1 MNEIEWPVIKKDI
14 KVKIMNRESK
24 INPSEI
30 FKRYHFSGN
39 PSNKDDVYAF
49 LQVETSNG
57 ALKKAFIF
65 AECFPEIYADI
76 ISKEWSSDMPFSQ
89 ILYLYFNP
97 SASTTCKICGAPVK
111 FRTFKNGYP
120 LYCSTQCANSD
131 PEKKALTEQTVQQRY
146 GVNNVFQ
153 DSSVK
158 ETIKHTVKERYGV
171 DYIAQSKE
179 IREKQ
184 KATCIE
190 KYGVPTPFQMDDFQ
204 EKSIQTCRK
213 KYGTDYATQ
222 SQEVKSKITA
232 SYIDKEGF
240 TNPSYD
246 PDVIDKRRETNFKN
260 FDGKW
265 FTQTDEM
272 VQSNHELFL
281 NRHKNIIGETDSTYI
296 VSCED
301 NKCTLCESKTFEI
314 DKNVFVQRSSQSAV
328 ICPIKLPLMGNAS
341 LAETELLDYIKSI
354 YDGEIETG
362 DRSII
367 PPLEL
372 DIVIPDK
379 HIAIEFNGVFWHSD
393 FNPRMRK
400 TYHRDKSLKC
410 RDKGYQLLHIWEDD
424 WYNRKD
430 IIKDYI
436 KSKLGL
442 CSKRIYARKCHVREI
457 DAHTARLFVDSNH
470 IQGYSNATYKIGLF
484 YGDVLVSVMLVGKL
498 RDMMGSKPK
507 EGHYEIY
514 RVVSREDTEVVGG
527 FSKMLK
533 YFERT
538 YNPECI
544 ITYGDL
550 CYTLGNVY
558 LKCGFTDEGLSSP
571 CYSWQINGVRYHRS
585 NFMKCKLEECKKDPS
600 LTEDQAMRSRHAY
613 KVWDAGK
620 IKFVKHYD
628 S

>member
-1 MNEIEWPVIKKDI
+1 MTKRPIDI
-14 KVKIMNRESK
+14 KDLFDRYQ
-24 INPSEI
+24 
-30 FKRYHFSGN
+30 FKGD
-39 PSNKDDVYAF
+39 PVDKDDVRAF
-49 LQVETSNG
+49 LMTETSNG
-57 ALKKAFIF
+57 LFKKEPVFSK
-65 AECFPEIYADI
+65 CFPELYKDI
-76 ISKEWSSDMPFSQ
+76 MSAEICANKSFSERLF
-89 ILYLYFNP
+89 IYFNP
-97 SASTTCKICGAPVK
+97 HATGLCKVCGRPTK
-111 FRTFKNGYP
+111 FRNFKSGYP
-120 LYCSTQCANSD
+120 IYCSSKCSNSD
-131 PEKKALTEQTVQQRY
+131 PDKKETCRQTVINRY
-146 GVNNVFQ
+146 GVENVSK
-153 DSSVK
+153 SSVVKDRICNTFK
-158 ETIKHTVKERYGV
+158 EKYGV
-171 DYIAQSKE
+171 EWVGQSKE
-179 IREKQ
+179 VQAKQ

-232 SYIDKEGF
+232 SYIDKTGF
-240 TNPSYD
+240 TNPSYN

-272 VQSNHELFL
+272 TQSNHGLFL

-314 DKNVFVQRSSQSAV
+314 DKNVFVQRSSQSTV
-328 ICPIKLPLMGNAS
+328 ICPIKLPLMDNAS

-367 PPLEL
+367 SPLEL

-393 FNPRMRK
+393 FNPRMCK

-484 YGDVLVSVMLVGKL
+484 YDDVLVSVMLVGKL

-507 EGHYEIY
+507 DGHYEIY

-585 NFMKCKLEECKKDPS
+585 NFMKCKLEECRKDPS

>member
-1 MNEIEWPVIKKDI
+1 MTKRPIDI
-14 KVKIMNRESK
+14 KDLFDRYQ
-24 INPSEI
+24 
-30 FKRYHFSGN
+30 FKGD
-39 PSNKDDVYAF
+39 PVDKDDVHAF
-49 LQVETSNG
+49 LMTETSNG
-57 ALKKAFIF
+57 LFKKEPVFSK
-65 AECFPEIYADI
+65 CFPELYKDI
-76 ISKEWSSDMPFSQ
+76 MSAEICANKSFSERLF
-89 ILYLYFNP
+89 IYFNP
-97 SASTTCKICGAPVK
+97 HATGLCKVCGRPTK
-111 FRTFKNGYP
+111 FRNFKSGYP
-120 LYCSTQCANSD
+120 IYCSSKCSNSD
-131 PEKKALTEQTVQQRY
+131 PDKKETCRQTVINRY
-146 GVNNVFQ
+146 GVENVSK
-153 DSSVK
+153 SSVVKDRICNTFK
-158 ETIKHTVKERYGV
+158 EKYGV
-171 DYIAQSKE
+171 EWVGQSKE
-179 IREKQ
+179 VQAKQ

-232 SYIDKEGF
+232 SYIDKTGF
-240 TNPSYD
+240 TNPLYN

-272 VQSNHELFL
+272 IQSNHELFL

-301 NKCTLCESKTFEI
+301 NKCTLCESKAFEI
-314 DKNVFVQRSSQSAV
+314 DKNVFVQRSSQSTV

-367 PPLEL
+367 SPLEL

-393 FNPRMRK
+393 FNPRMCK

-484 YGDVLVSVMLVGKL
+484 YDDVLVSVMLVGKL

-507 EGHYEIY
+507 ERHYEIY

-600 LTEDQAMRSRHAY
+600 LTEDQVMRSRHAY

>member
-1 MNEIEWPVIKKDI
+1 MTKRPIDI
-14 KVKIMNRESK
+14 KDLFDRYQ
-24 INPSEI
+24 
-30 FKRYHFSGN
+30 FKGD
-39 PSNKDDVYAF
+39 PVDKDDVHAF
-49 LQVETSNG
+49 LMTETSNG
-57 ALKKAFIF
+57 LFKKEPVFSK
-65 AECFPEIYADI
+65 CFPELYKDI
-76 ISKEWSSDMPFSQ
+76 MSAEICANKSFSERLF
-89 ILYLYFNP
+89 IYFNP
-97 SASTTCKICGAPVK
+97 HATGLCKVCGRPTK
-111 FRTFKNGYP
+111 FRNFKSGYP
-120 LYCSTQCANSD
+120 IYCSSKCSNSD
-131 PEKKALTEQTVQQRY
+131 PDKKETCRQTVINRY
-146 GVNNVFQ
+146 GVENVSK
-153 DSSVK
+153 SSVVKDRICNTFK
-158 ETIKHTVKERYGV
+158 EKYGV
-171 DYIAQSKE
+171 EWVGQSKE
-179 IREKQ
+179 VQAKQ

-213 KYGTDYATQ
+213 KYGTDYAVQ

-232 SYIDKEGF
+232 SYIDKTGF
-240 TNPSYD
+240 TNPSYN

-272 VQSNHELFL
+272 TQSNHGLFL

-314 DKNVFVQRSSQSAV
+314 DKNVFVQRSSQSTV

-367 PPLEL
+367 SPLEL

-393 FNPRMRK
+393 FNPRMCK

-442 CSKRIYARKCHVREI
+442 CSRRIYARKCHVREI

-484 YGDVLVSVMLVGKL
+484 YDDALVSVMLVGKL

-558 LKCGFTDEGLSSP
+558 LKCGFTDDGLSSP

-600 LTEDQAMRSRHAY
+600 LTEDQVMRSRHAY

>member
-1 MNEIEWPVIKKDI
+1 M
-14 KVKIMNRESK
+14 
-24 INPSEI
+24 
-30 FKRYHFSGN
+30 
-39 PSNKDDVYAF
+39 
-49 LQVETSNG
+49 
-57 ALKKAFIF
+57 
-65 AECFPEIYADI
+65 
-76 ISKEWSSDMPFSQ
+76 
-89 ILYLYFNP
+89 
-97 SASTTCKICGAPVK
+97 
-111 FRTFKNGYP
+111 
-120 LYCSTQCANSD
+120 
-131 PEKKALTEQTVQQRY
+131 
-146 GVNNVFQ
+146 
-153 DSSVK
+153 
-158 ETIKHTVKERYGV
+158 
-171 DYIAQSKE
+171 
-179 IREKQ
+179 
-184 KATCIE
+184 
-190 KYGVPTPFQMDDFQ
+190 
-204 EKSIQTCRK
+204 
-213 KYGTDYATQ
+213 
-222 SQEVKSKITA
+222 
-232 SYIDKEGF
+232 
-240 TNPSYD
+240 
-246 PDVIDKRRETNFKN
+246 
-260 FDGKW
+260 
-265 FTQTDEM
+265 
-272 VQSNHELFL
+272 

-301 NKCTLCESKTFEI
+301 NKCTLCEGKAFEI

-367 PPLEL
+367 SPLEL

-484 YGDVLVSVMLVGKL
+484 YDDALVSVMLVGKL

-507 EGHYEIY
+507 DGHYEIY
-514 RVVSREDTEVVGG
+514 RVVSCEDTEVVGG

-558 LKCGFTDEGLSSP
+558 LKCGFTNEGLSSP

>member
-1 MNEIEWPVIKKDI
+1 MTKRPVDI
-14 KVKIMNRESK
+14 KDLFDRYQ
-24 INPSEI
+24 
-30 FKRYHFSGN
+30 FKGD
-39 PSNKDDVYAF
+39 PVDKDDVHAF
-49 LQVETSNG
+49 LMTETSNG
-57 ALKKAFIF
+57 LFKKEPVFSK
-65 AECFPEIYADI
+65 CFPELYKDI
-76 ISKEWSSDMPFSQ
+76 MSAEICANKSFSERLF
-89 ILYLYFNP
+89 IYFNP
-97 SASTTCKICGAPVK
+97 HATGLCKVCGRPTK
-111 FRTFKNGYP
+111 FRNFKSGYP
-120 LYCSTQCANSD
+120 IYCSSKCSNSD
-131 PEKKALTEQTVQQRY
+131 PDKKETCRQTVINRY
-146 GVNNVFQ
+146 GVENVSK
-153 DSSVK
+153 SSVVKDRICNTFK
-158 ETIKHTVKERYGV
+158 EKYGV
-171 DYIAQSKE
+171 EWVGQSKE
-179 IREKQ
+179 VQAKQ

-213 KYGTDYATQ
+213 KYGTDYAVQ

-232 SYIDKEGF
+232 SYIDKMGL
-240 TNPSYD
+240 TNPSYN

-272 VQSNHELFL
+272 IQSNHELFL

-314 DKNVFVQRSSQSAV
+314 DKNVFVQRSSQSTV

-367 PPLEL
+367 SPLEL

-393 FNPRMRK
+393 FNPRMCK

-410 RDKGYQLLHIWEDD
+410 IDKGYQLLHIWEDD

-484 YGDVLVSVMLVGKL
+484 YDDALVSVMLVGKL

-514 RVVSREDTEVVGG
+514 RVVSREDTEVAGG

-600 LTEDQAMRSRHAY
+600 LTEDQVMRSRHAY

>member
-1 MNEIEWPVIKKDI
+1 M
-14 KVKIMNRESK
+14 
-24 INPSEI
+24 
-30 FKRYHFSGN
+30 
-39 PSNKDDVYAF
+39 
-49 LQVETSNG
+49 
-57 ALKKAFIF
+57 
-65 AECFPEIYADI
+65 
-76 ISKEWSSDMPFSQ
+76 
-89 ILYLYFNP
+89 
-97 SASTTCKICGAPVK
+97 
-111 FRTFKNGYP
+111 
-120 LYCSTQCANSD
+120 
-131 PEKKALTEQTVQQRY
+131 
-146 GVNNVFQ
+146 
-153 DSSVK
+153 
-158 ETIKHTVKERYGV
+158 
-171 DYIAQSKE
+171 
-179 IREKQ
+179 
-184 KATCIE
+184 
-190 KYGVPTPFQMDDFQ
+190 
-204 EKSIQTCRK
+204 
-213 KYGTDYATQ
+213 
-222 SQEVKSKITA
+222 
-232 SYIDKEGF
+232 
-240 TNPSYD
+240 
-246 PDVIDKRRETNFKN
+246 IDKRRETNFKN

-272 VQSNHELFL
+272 IQSNHELFL

-367 PPLEL
+367 SPLEL

-393 FNPRMRK
+393 FNPRMCK

-457 DAHTARLFVDSNH
+457 DAHTARLFVNSNH

-484 YGDVLVSVMLVGKL
+484 YDDVLVSVMLVGKL

-514 RVVSREDTEVVGG
+514 RVVSCEDTEVVGG

-585 NFMKCKLEECKKDPS
+585 NFMKCKLEECRKDPS

>member
-1 MNEIEWPVIKKDI
+1 MTKRPIGIKDLFDGYQFKGDPVD
-14 KVKIMNRESK
+14 
-24 INPSEI
+24 
-30 FKRYHFSGN
+30 
-39 PSNKDDVYAF
+39 KDDVRAF
-49 LQVETSNG
+49 LMTETSNG
-57 ALKKAFIF
+57 LFKKEPVFSK
-65 AECFPEIYADI
+65 CFPELYKDI
-76 ISKEWSSDMPFSQ
+76 MSAGICANKSFSERLF
-89 ILYLYFNP
+89 IYFNP
-97 SASTTCKICGAPVK
+97 HATGLCKVCGRPTK
-111 FRTFKNGYP
+111 FRNFKSGYP
-120 LYCSTQCANSD
+120 IYCSSKCSNSD
-131 PEKKALTEQTVQQRY
+131 PDKKETCRQTVINRY
-146 GVNNVFQ
+146 GVENVSK
-153 DSSVK
+153 SSVVKDRICNTFK
-158 ETIKHTVKERYGV
+158 EKYGV
-171 DYIAQSKE
+171 EWVGQSKE
-179 IREKQ
+179 VQAKQ

-232 SYIDKEGF
+232 SYIDKMGF
-240 TNPSYD
+240 TNPSYN

-272 VQSNHELFL
+272 IQSNHELFL

-314 DKNVFVQRSSQSAV
+314 DKNVFVQRSSQSVV

-367 PPLEL
+367 SPLEL

-393 FNPRMRK
+393 FNPRMCK

-484 YGDVLVSVMLVGKL
+484 YDDVLVSVMLVGKL

>member
-1 MNEIEWPVIKKDI
+1 MTKRPIDI
-14 KVKIMNRESK
+14 KDLFDRYQ
-24 INPSEI
+24 
-30 FKRYHFSGN
+30 FKGD
-39 PSNKDDVYAF
+39 PVDKDDVHAF
-49 LQVETSNG
+49 LMTETSNG
-57 ALKKAFIF
+57 LFKKEPVFSK
-65 AECFPEIYADI
+65 CFPELYKDI
-76 ISKEWSSDMPFSQ
+76 MSAEICANKSFSERLF
-89 ILYLYFNP
+89 IYFNP
-97 SASTTCKICGAPVK
+97 HATGLCKVCGRPTK
-111 FRTFKNGYP
+111 FRNFKSGYP
-120 LYCSTQCANSD
+120 IYCSSKCSNSD
-131 PEKKALTEQTVQQRY
+131 PDKKETCRQTVINRY
-146 GVNNVFQ
+146 GVENVSK
-153 DSSVK
+153 SSVVKDRICNTFK
-158 ETIKHTVKERYGV
+158 EKYGV
-171 DYIAQSKE
+171 EWVGQSKE
-179 IREKQ
+179 VQAKQ

-213 KYGTDYATQ
+213 KYGTDYAVQ

-232 SYIDKEGF
+232 SYIDKTGF
-240 TNPSYD
+240 TNPSYN

-272 VQSNHELFL
+272 TQSNHGLFL

-367 PPLEL
+367 SPLEL

-393 FNPRMRK
+393 FNPRMCK

-457 DAHTARLFVDSNH
+457 DAHTARLFVNSNH

-484 YGDVLVSVMLVGKL
+484 YDDVLVSVMLVGKL

-507 EGHYEIY
+507 DGYYEIY

-585 NFMKCKLEECKKDPS
+585 NFMKCKLEECRKDPS

>member
-1 MNEIEWPVIKKDI
+1 MTKRPIDI
-14 KVKIMNRESK
+14 KDLFDRYR
-24 INPSEI
+24 
-30 FKRYHFSGN
+30 FKGD
-39 PSNKDDVYAF
+39 PVDKDDVHAF
-49 LQVETSNG
+49 LMTETSNG
-57 ALKKAFIF
+57 LFKKEPVFSK
-65 AECFPEIYADI
+65 CFPELYKDI
-76 ISKEWSSDMPFSQ
+76 MSAEICANKSFSERLF
-89 ILYLYFNP
+89 IYFNP
-97 SASTTCKICGAPVK
+97 HATGLCKVCGRPTK
-111 FRTFKNGYP
+111 FRNFKSGYP
-120 LYCSTQCANSD
+120 IYCSSKCSNSD
-131 PEKKALTEQTVQQRY
+131 PDKKETCRQTVINRY
-146 GVNNVFQ
+146 GVENVSK
-153 DSSVK
+153 SSVVKDRICNTFK
-158 ETIKHTVKERYGV
+158 EKYGV
-171 DYIAQSKE
+171 EWVGQSKE
-179 IREKQ
+179 VQAKQ

-204 EKSIQTCRK
+204 EKSIQTCRE
-213 KYGTDYATQ
+213 KYGTDYAVQ

-232 SYIDKEGF
+232 SYIDKTGF
-240 TNPSYD
+240 SNPSYN

-260 FDGKW
+260 FDGRW

-272 VQSNHELFL
+272 TQSNHGLFL

-314 DKNVFVQRSSQSAV
+314 DKNVFVQRSSQSTV

-367 PPLEL
+367 SPLEL
-372 DIVIPDK
+372 DIAIPDK

-393 FNPRMRK
+393 FNPRMCK

-484 YGDVLVSVMLVGKL
+484 YDDALVSVMLVGKL

>member
-1 MNEIEWPVIKKDI
+1 MTKRPIDI
-14 KVKIMNRESK
+14 KDLFDRYQ
-24 INPSEI
+24 
-30 FKRYHFSGN
+30 FKGD
-39 PSNKDDVYAF
+39 PVDKDDVHAF
-49 LQVETSNG
+49 LMTETSNG
-57 ALKKAFIF
+57 LFKKEPVFSK
-65 AECFPEIYADI
+65 CFPELYKDI
-76 ISKEWSSDMPFSQ
+76 MSAEICANKSFSERLF
-89 ILYLYFNP
+89 IYFNP
-97 SASTTCKICGAPVK
+97 HATGLCKVCGRPTK
-111 FRTFKNGYP
+111 FRNFKSGYP
-120 LYCSTQCANSD
+120 IYCSSKCSNSD
-131 PEKKALTEQTVQQRY
+131 PDKKETCRQTVINRY
-146 GVNNVFQ
+146 GVENVSK
-153 DSSVK
+153 SSVVKDRICNTFK
-158 ETIKHTVKERYGV
+158 EKYGV
-171 DYIAQSKE
+171 EWVGQSKE
-179 IREKQ
+179 VQAKQ

-213 KYGTDYATQ
+213 KYGTDYAAQ
-222 SQEVKSKITA
+222 SQEVKSKTTA
-232 SYIDKEGF
+232 SYIDKTGF
-240 TNPSYD
+240 TNPSYN

-272 VQSNHELFL
+272 IQSNHELFL

-301 NKCTLCESKTFEI
+301 NKCTLCEGKTFEI

-341 LAETELLDYIKSI
+341 LAESELLDYIKSI

-367 PPLEL
+367 SPLEL

-393 FNPRMRK
+393 FNPRMCK

-410 RDKGYQLLHIWEDD
+410 IDKGYQLLHIWEDD

-442 CSKRIYARKCHVREI
+442 CSKRIYARKCHIREI
-457 DAHTARLFVDSNH
+457 DAHTARLFVNSNH
-470 IQGYSNATYKIGLF
+470 IQGYSNAAYKIGLF
-484 YGDVLVSVMLVGKL
+484 YDDVLVSVMLVGKL

-600 LTEDQAMRSRHAY
+600 LTEDQVMRSRHAY

>member
-1 MNEIEWPVIKKDI
+1 MTKRPIDI
-14 KVKIMNRESK
+14 KDLFDRYQ
-24 INPSEI
+24 
-30 FKRYHFSGN
+30 FKGD
-39 PSNKDDVYAF
+39 PVDKDDVHAF
-49 LQVETSNG
+49 LMTETSNG
-57 ALKKAFIF
+57 LFKKEPVFSK
-65 AECFPEIYADI
+65 CFPELYKDI
-76 ISKEWSSDMPFSQ
+76 MSAEICANKSFSERLF
-89 ILYLYFNP
+89 IYFNP
-97 SASTTCKICGAPVK
+97 HATGLCKVCGRPTK
-111 FRTFKNGYP
+111 FRNFKSGYP
-120 LYCSTQCANSD
+120 IYCSSKCSNSD
-131 PEKKALTEQTVQQRY
+131 PDKKETCRQTVINRY
-146 GVNNVFQ
+146 GVENVSK
-153 DSSVK
+153 SSVVKDRICNTFK
-158 ETIKHTVKERYGV
+158 EKYGV
-171 DYIAQSKE
+171 EWVGQSKE
-179 IREKQ
+179 VQAKQ

-232 SYIDKEGF
+232 SYIDKTGF
-240 TNPSYD
+240 TNPSYN

-272 VQSNHELFL
+272 TQSNHGLFL

-314 DKNVFVQRSSQSAV
+314 DKNVFVQRSSQSTV

-367 PPLEL
+367 SPLEL

-393 FNPRMRK
+393 FNPRMCK

-484 YGDVLVSVMLVGKL
+484 YDDVLVSVMLVGKL

-507 EGHYEIY
+507 DGHYEIY

>member
-1 MNEIEWPVIKKDI
+1 MTKRPIDI
-14 KVKIMNRESK
+14 KDLFDRYQ
-24 INPSEI
+24 
-30 FKRYHFSGN
+30 FKGD
-39 PSNKDDVYAF
+39 PVDKDDVHAF
-49 LQVETSNG
+49 LMTETSNG
-57 ALKKAFIF
+57 LFKKEPVFSK
-65 AECFPEIYADI
+65 CFPELYKDI
-76 ISKEWSSDMPFSQ
+76 MSAEICANKSFSERLF
-89 ILYLYFNP
+89 IYFNP
-97 SASTTCKICGAPVK
+97 HATGLCKVCGRPTK
-111 FRTFKNGYP
+111 FRNFKSGYP
-120 LYCSTQCANSD
+120 IYCSSKCSNSD
-131 PEKKALTEQTVQQRY
+131 PDKKETCRQTVINRY
-146 GVNNVFQ
+146 GVENVSK
-153 DSSVK
+153 SSVVKDRICNTFK
-158 ETIKHTVKERYGV
+158 EKYGV
-171 DYIAQSKE
+171 EWVGQSKE
-179 IREKQ
+179 VQAKQ

-232 SYIDKEGF
+232 SYIDKTGF
-240 TNPSYD
+240 TNPSYN
-246 PDVIDKRRETNFKN
+246 PGVIDKRRETNFKN

-272 VQSNHELFL
+272 IQSNHELFL

-301 NKCTLCESKTFEI
+301 NKCTLCESKAFEI
-314 DKNVFVQRSSQSAV
+314 DKNVFVQRSSQSTV

-367 PPLEL
+367 SPLEL

-393 FNPRMRK
+393 FNPRMCK

-484 YGDVLVSVMLVGKL
+484 YDDVLVSVMLVGKL

-507 EGHYEIY
+507 ERHYEIY

-600 LTEDQAMRSRHAY
+600 LTEDQVMRSRHAY

>member
-1 MNEIEWPVIKKDI
+1 MTKRPIDI
-14 KVKIMNRESK
+14 KDLFDRYQ
-24 INPSEI
+24 
-30 FKRYHFSGN
+30 FKGD
-39 PSNKDDVYAF
+39 PVDKDDVHAF
-49 LQVETSNG
+49 LMTETSNG
-57 ALKKAFIF
+57 LFKKEPVFSK
-65 AECFPEIYADI
+65 CFPELYKDI
-76 ISKEWSSDMPFSQ
+76 MSAEICANKSFSERLF
-89 ILYLYFNP
+89 IYFNP
-97 SASTTCKICGAPVK
+97 HATGLCKVCGRPTK
-111 FRTFKNGYP
+111 FRNFKSGYP
-120 LYCSTQCANSD
+120 IYCSSKCSNSD
-131 PEKKALTEQTVQQRY
+131 PDKKETCRQTVINRY
-146 GVNNVFQ
+146 GVENVSK
-153 DSSVK
+153 SSVVKDRICNTFK
-158 ETIKHTVKERYGV
+158 EKYGV
-171 DYIAQSKE
+171 EWVGQSKE
-179 IREKQ
+179 VQAKQ

-232 SYIDKEGF
+232 SYIDKPGF
-240 TNPSYD
+240 TNPSYN

-272 VQSNHELFL
+272 TQSNHGLFL

-314 DKNVFVQRSSQSAV
+314 DKNVFVQRSSQSTV

-367 PPLEL
+367 SPLEL

-393 FNPRMRK
+393 FNPRMCK

-484 YGDVLVSVMLVGKL
+484 YDDVLVSVMLVGKL

-507 EGHYEIY
+507 DGHYEIY

>member
-1 MNEIEWPVIKKDI
+1 MTKRPIDI
-14 KVKIMNRESK
+14 KDLFDRYQ
-24 INPSEI
+24 
-30 FKRYHFSGN
+30 FKGD
-39 PSNKDDVYAF
+39 PVDKDDVRAF
-49 LQVETSNG
+49 LMTETSNG
-57 ALKKAFIF
+57 LFKKEPVFSK
-65 AECFPEIYADI
+65 CFPELYKDI
-76 ISKEWSSDMPFSQ
+76 MSAEICANKSFSERLF
-89 ILYLYFNP
+89 IYFNP
-97 SASTTCKICGAPVK
+97 HATCLCKVCGRPTK
-111 FRTFKNGYP
+111 FRNFKSGYP
-120 LYCSTQCANSD
+120 IYCSSKCSNSD
-131 PEKKALTEQTVQQRY
+131 PDKKETCRQTVINRY
-146 GVNNVFQ
+146 GVENVSK
-153 DSSVK
+153 SSVVKDRICNTFK
-158 ETIKHTVKERYGV
+158 EKYGV
-171 DYIAQSKE
+171 EWVGQSKE
-179 IREKQ
+179 VQAKQ

-232 SYIDKEGF
+232 SYIDKTGF
-240 TNPSYD
+240 TNPSYN

-260 FDGKW
+260 FNGKW

-272 VQSNHELFL
+272 IQSNRELFL

-301 NKCTLCESKTFEI
+301 NKCTLCEGKTFEI
-314 DKNVFVQRSSQSAV
+314 DKNVFVQRSLQSTV

-367 PPLEL
+367 SPLEL

-393 FNPRMRK
+393 FNPRMCK

-484 YGDVLVSVMLVGKL
+484 YDDVLVSVMLVGKL

-507 EGHYEIY
+507 DGHYEIY

-585 NFMKCKLEECKKDPS
+585 NFMKCKLEECRKDPS

>member
-1 MNEIEWPVIKKDI
+1 MTKRPIDI
-14 KVKIMNRESK
+14 KDLFDRYQ
-24 INPSEI
+24 
-30 FKRYHFSGN
+30 FKGD
-39 PSNKDDVYAF
+39 PVDKDDVRAF
-49 LQVETSNG
+49 LMTETSNG
-57 ALKKAFIF
+57 LFKKEPVFSK
-65 AECFPEIYADI
+65 CFPELYKDI
-76 ISKEWSSDMPFSQ
+76 MSAEICANKSFSERLF
-89 ILYLYFNP
+89 IYFNP
-97 SASTTCKICGAPVK
+97 HATGLCKVCGRPTK
-111 FRTFKNGYP
+111 FRNFKSGYP
-120 LYCSTQCANSD
+120 IYCSSKCSNSD
-131 PEKKALTEQTVQQRY
+131 PDKKETCRQTVINRY
-146 GVNNVFQ
+146 GVENVSK
-153 DSSVK
+153 SSVVKDRICNTFK
-158 ETIKHTVKERYGV
+158 EKYGV
-171 DYIAQSKE
+171 EWVGQSKE
-179 IREKQ
+179 VQAKQ

-204 EKSIQTCRK
+204 EKSIQTRRK
-213 KYGTDYATQ
+213 KYGTDYAVQ

-232 SYIDKEGF
+232 SYIDKTGF
-240 TNPSYD
+240 TNPSYN

-272 VQSNHELFL
+272 TQSNHGLFL

-314 DKNVFVQRSSQSAV
+314 DKNVFVQRSSQSTV

-367 PPLEL
+367 SPLEL

-393 FNPRMRK
+393 FNPRMCK

-484 YGDVLVSVMLVGKL
+484 YDDVLVSVMLVGKL

-507 EGHYEIY
+507 DGHYEIY

-585 NFMKCKLEECKKDPS
+585 NFMKCKLEECRKDPS

>member
-1 MNEIEWPVIKKDI
+1 MTKRPIDI
-14 KVKIMNRESK
+14 KDLFDRYQ
-24 INPSEI
+24 
-30 FKRYHFSGN
+30 FKGD
-39 PSNKDDVYAF
+39 PVDKDDVHAF
-49 LQVETSNG
+49 LMTETSNG
-57 ALKKAFIF
+57 LFKKEPVFSK
-65 AECFPEIYADI
+65 CFPELYKDI
-76 ISKEWSSDMPFSQ
+76 MSAEICANKSFSERLF
-89 ILYLYFNP
+89 IYFNP
-97 SASTTCKICGAPVK
+97 HATGLCKVCGRPTK
-111 FRTFKNGYP
+111 FRNFKSGYP
-120 LYCSTQCANSD
+120 IYCSSKCSNSD
-131 PEKKALTEQTVQQRY
+131 PDKKETCRQTVINRY
-146 GVNNVFQ
+146 GVENVSK
-153 DSSVK
+153 SSVVKDRICNTFK
-158 ETIKHTVKERYGV
+158 EKYGV
-171 DYIAQSKE
+171 EWVGQSKE
-179 IREKQ
+179 VQAKQ

-213 KYGTDYATQ
+213 KYGTDYAVQ

-232 SYIDKEGF
+232 SYIDKTGF
-240 TNPSYD
+240 TNPSYN

-272 VQSNHELFL
+272 TQSNHGLFL
-281 NRHKNIIGETDSTYI
+281 NRHKNIIGETDSIYI

-314 DKNVFVQRSSQSAV
+314 DKNVFVQRSSQSTV

-367 PPLEL
+367 SPLEL

-393 FNPRMRK
+393 FNPRMCK

-484 YGDVLVSVMLVGKL
+484 YDDVLVSVMLVGKL

-507 EGHYEIY
+507 DGHYEIY

-600 LTEDQAMRSRHAY
+600 LTEDQVMRSRHAY

>member
-1 MNEIEWPVIKKDI
+1 MTKRPIDI
-14 KVKIMNRESK
+14 KDLFDRYQ
-24 INPSEI
+24 
-30 FKRYHFSGN
+30 FKGD
-39 PSNKDDVYAF
+39 PVDKDDVHAF
-49 LQVETSNG
+49 LMTETSNG
-57 ALKKAFIF
+57 LFKKEPVFSK
-65 AECFPEIYADI
+65 CFPELYKDI
-76 ISKEWSSDMPFSQ
+76 MSAEICANKSFSERLF
-89 ILYLYFNP
+89 IYFNP
-97 SASTTCKICGAPVK
+97 HATGLCKVCGRPTK
-111 FRTFKNGYP
+111 FRNFKSGYP
-120 LYCSTQCANSD
+120 IYCSSKCSNSD
-131 PEKKALTEQTVQQRY
+131 PDKKETCRQTVINRY
-146 GVNNVFQ
+146 GVENVSK
-153 DSSVK
+153 SSVVKDRICNTFK
-158 ETIKHTVKERYGV
+158 EKYGV
-171 DYIAQSKE
+171 EWVGQSKE
-179 IREKQ
+179 VQAKQ

-213 KYGTDYATQ
+213 KYGTDYAVQ

-232 SYIDKEGF
+232 SYIDKTGF
-240 TNPSYD
+240 TNPSYN

-272 VQSNHELFL
+272 TQSNHGLFL

-314 DKNVFVQRSSQSAV
+314 DKNVFVQRSSQSTV

-367 PPLEL
+367 SPLEL

-393 FNPRMRK
+393 FNPRMCK

-484 YGDVLVSVMLVGKL
+484 YDDVLVSVMLVGKL

-507 EGHYEIY
+507 DGHYEIY

-585 NFMKCKLEECKKDPS
+585 NFMKCKLEECRKDPS

>member
-1 MNEIEWPVIKKDI
+1 MTKRPIDI
-14 KVKIMNRESK
+14 KDLFDRYQ
-24 INPSEI
+24 
-30 FKRYHFSGN
+30 FKGD
-39 PSNKDDVYAF
+39 PVDKDDVHAF
-49 LQVETSNG
+49 LMTETSNG
-57 ALKKAFIF
+57 LFKKEPVFSK
-65 AECFPEIYADI
+65 CFPELYKDI
-76 ISKEWSSDMPFSQ
+76 MSAEICANKSFSERLF
-89 ILYLYFNP
+89 IYFNP
-97 SASTTCKICGAPVK
+97 HATGLCKVCGRPTK
-111 FRTFKNGYP
+111 FRNFKSGYP
-120 LYCSTQCANSD
+120 IYCSSKCSNSD
-131 PEKKALTEQTVQQRY
+131 PDKKETCRQTVINRY
-146 GVNNVFQ
+146 GVENVSK
-153 DSSVK
+153 SSVVKDRICNTFK
-158 ETIKHTVKERYGV
+158 EKYGV
-171 DYIAQSKE
+171 EWVGQSKE
-179 IREKQ
+179 VQAKQ

-213 KYGTDYATQ
+213 KYGTDYAVQ

-232 SYIDKEGF
+232 SYIDKTGF
-240 TNPSYD
+240 INPSYN

-272 VQSNHELFL
+272 IQSNHELFL

-301 NKCTLCESKTFEI
+301 NKCTLCEGKTFEI
-314 DKNVFVQRSSQSAV
+314 DKNVFVQRSSQSTV

-367 PPLEL
+367 SPLEL

-393 FNPRMRK
+393 FNPRMCK

-410 RDKGYQLLHIWEDD
+410 IDKGYQLLHIWEDD

-442 CSKRIYARKCHVREI
+442 CSKRIYARKCHVRGI

-484 YGDVLVSVMLVGKL
+484 YDDVLVSVMLVGKL

-514 RVVSREDTEVVGG
+514 RVVSCEDTEVVGG

-585 NFMKCKLEECKKDPS
+585 NFMKCKLEECRKDPS
-600 LTEDQAMRSRHAY
+600 LTEDQAMRSRHPY

>member
-1 MNEIEWPVIKKDI
+1 MTKRPIDI
-14 KVKIMNRESK
+14 KDLFDRYQ
-24 INPSEI
+24 
-30 FKRYHFSGN
+30 FKGD
-39 PSNKDDVYAF
+39 PVDKDDVHAF
-49 LQVETSNG
+49 LMTETSNG
-57 ALKKAFIF
+57 LFKKEPVFSK
-65 AECFPEIYADI
+65 CFPELYKDI
-76 ISKEWSSDMPFSQ
+76 MSAEICANKSFSERLF
-89 ILYLYFNP
+89 IYFNP
-97 SASTTCKICGAPVK
+97 HATGLYKVCGRPTK
-111 FRTFKNGYP
+111 FRNFKSGYP
-120 LYCSTQCANSD
+120 IYCSSKCSNSD
-131 PEKKALTEQTVQQRY
+131 PDKKETCRQTVINRY
-146 GVNNVFQ
+146 GVENVSK
-153 DSSVK
+153 SSVVKDHICNTFK
-158 ETIKHTVKERYGV
+158 EKYGV
-171 DYIAQSKE
+171 EWVGQSKE
-179 IREKQ
+179 VQAKQ

-213 KYGTDYATQ
+213 KYGTDYAVQ

-232 SYIDKEGF
+232 SYIDKTGF
-240 TNPSYD
+240 TNPSYN

-272 VQSNHELFL
+272 TQSNHGLFL

-314 DKNVFVQRSSQSAV
+314 DKNVFVQRSSQSTV

-367 PPLEL
+367 SPLEL

-393 FNPRMRK
+393 FNPRMCK

-484 YGDVLVSVMLVGKL
+484 YDDVLVSVMLVGKL

-585 NFMKCKLEECKKDPS
+585 NFMKCKLEECRKDPS

>member
-1 MNEIEWPVIKKDI
+1 MTKRPIDI
-14 KVKIMNRESK
+14 KDLFDRYQ
-24 INPSEI
+24 
-30 FKRYHFSGN
+30 FKGD
-39 PSNKDDVYAF
+39 PVDKDDVHAF
-49 LQVETSNG
+49 LMTETSNG
-57 ALKKAFIF
+57 LFKKEPVFSK
-65 AECFPEIYADI
+65 CFPELYKDI
-76 ISKEWSSDMPFSQ
+76 MSAEICANKSFSERLF
-89 ILYLYFNP
+89 IYFNP
-97 SASTTCKICGAPVK
+97 HATGLCKVCGRPTK
-111 FRTFKNGYP
+111 FRNFKSGYP
-120 LYCSTQCANSD
+120 IYCSSKCSNSD
-131 PEKKALTEQTVQQRY
+131 LDKKETCRQTVINRY
-146 GVNNVFQ
+146 GVENVSK
-153 DSSVK
+153 SSVVKDRICNTFK
-158 ETIKHTVKERYGV
+158 EKYGV
-171 DYIAQSKE
+171 EWVGQSKE
-179 IREKQ
+179 VQAKQ

-213 KYGTDYATQ
+213 KYGTDYAVQ

-232 SYIDKEGF
+232 SYIDKTGF
-240 TNPSYD
+240 TNPSYN

-272 VQSNHELFL
+272 IQSNHGLFL

-314 DKNVFVQRSSQSAV
+314 DKNVFVQRSSQSTV
-328 ICPIKLPLMGNAS
+328 ICPTKLPLMGNAS

-362 DRSII
+362 DHSII
-367 PPLEL
+367 SPLEL

-393 FNPRMRK
+393 FNPRMCK

-484 YGDVLVSVMLVGKL
+484 YDDVLVSVMLVGKL

-600 LTEDQAMRSRHAY
+600 LTEDQVMRSRHAY

>member
-1 MNEIEWPVIKKDI
+1 MTKRPIDI
-14 KVKIMNRESK
+14 KDLFDRYQ
-24 INPSEI
+24 
-30 FKRYHFSGN
+30 FKGD
-39 PSNKDDVYAF
+39 PVDKDDVHAF
-49 LQVETSNG
+49 LMTETSNG
-57 ALKKAFIF
+57 LFKKEPVFSK
-65 AECFPEIYADI
+65 CFPELYKDI
-76 ISKEWSSDMPFSQ
+76 MSAEICANKSFSERLF
-89 ILYLYFNP
+89 IYFNP
-97 SASTTCKICGAPVK
+97 HATGLCKVCGRPTK
-111 FRTFKNGYP
+111 FRNFKSGYP
-120 LYCSTQCANSD
+120 IYCSSKCSNSD
-131 PEKKALTEQTVQQRY
+131 PDKKETCRQTVINRY
-146 GVNNVFQ
+146 GVENVSK
-153 DSSVK
+153 SSVVKDRICNTFK
-158 ETIKHTVKERYGV
+158 EKYGV
-171 DYIAQSKE
+171 EWVGQSKE
-179 IREKQ
+179 VQAKQ

-213 KYGTDYATQ
+213 KYGTDYAVQ
-222 SQEVKSKITA
+222 SQEVKSKITT
-232 SYIDKEGF
+232 SYIDKTGF
-240 TNPSYD
+240 TNPSYN
-246 PDVIDKRRETNFKN
+246 PDVINKRRETNFKN

-272 VQSNHELFL
+272 IQSNHELFL

-301 NKCTLCESKTFEI
+301 NKCTLCEGKTFEI

-367 PPLEL
+367 SPLEL

-393 FNPRMRK
+393 FNPRMCK

-484 YGDVLVSVMLVGKL
+484 YDDVLVSVMLVGKL

-585 NFMKCKLEECKKDPS
+585 NFMK
-600 LTEDQAMRSRHAY
+600 
-613 KVWDAGK
+613 
-620 IKFVKHYD
+620 
-628 S
+628 

>member
-1 MNEIEWPVIKKDI
+1 MIKRPIDI
-14 KVKIMNRESK
+14 KDLFDRYQ
-24 INPSEI
+24 
-30 FKRYHFSGN
+30 FKGD
-39 PSNKDDVYAF
+39 PVDKDDVHAF
-49 LQVETSNG
+49 LMTETSNG
-57 ALKKAFIF
+57 LFKKEPVFSK
-65 AECFPEIYADI
+65 CFPELYKDI
-76 ISKEWSSDMPFSQ
+76 MSAEICTNKSFSERLF
-89 ILYLYFNP
+89 IYFNP
-97 SASTTCKICGAPVK
+97 HATGLCKVCGRPTK
-111 FRTFKNGYP
+111 FRNFKSGYP
-120 LYCSTQCANSD
+120 IYCSSKCSNSD
-131 PEKKALTEQTVQQRY
+131 PDKKETCRQTVINRY
-146 GVNNVFQ
+146 GVENVSK
-153 DSSVK
+153 SSVVKDRICNTFK
-158 ETIKHTVKERYGV
+158 EKYGV
-171 DYIAQSKE
+171 EWVGQSKE
-179 IREKQ
+179 VQAKQ

-222 SQEVKSKITA
+222 SQEVRSKITA
-232 SYIDKEGF
+232 SYIDKTGF
-240 TNPSYD
+240 TNPSYN
-246 PDVIDKRRETNFKN
+246 PGVIDKRRETNFKN

-272 VQSNHELFL
+272 IQSNHELFL

-367 PPLEL
+367 SPLEL

-393 FNPRMRK
+393 FNPRMCK

-457 DAHTARLFVDSNH
+457 DVHTARLFVDSNH

-484 YGDVLVSVMLVGKL
+484 YDDVLVSVMLVGKL

-585 NFMKCKLEECKKDPS
+585 NFMKCKLEECRKDPS

-613 KVWDAGK
+613 KIWDAGK

>member
-1 MNEIEWPVIKKDI
+1 MTKRPIDI
-14 KVKIMNRESK
+14 KDLFDRYQ
-24 INPSEI
+24 
-30 FKRYHFSGN
+30 FKGD
-39 PSNKDDVYAF
+39 PVDKDDVHAF
-49 LQVETSNG
+49 LMTETSNG
-57 ALKKAFIF
+57 LFKKEPVFSK
-65 AECFPEIYADI
+65 CFPELYKDI
-76 ISKEWSSDMPFSQ
+76 MSAEICANKSFSERLF
-89 ILYLYFNP
+89 IYFNP
-97 SASTTCKICGAPVK
+97 HATGLCKVCGRPTK
-111 FRTFKNGYP
+111 FRNFKSGYP
-120 LYCSTQCANSD
+120 IYCSSKCSNSD
-131 PEKKALTEQTVQQRY
+131 PDKKETCRQTVINRY
-146 GVNNVFQ
+146 GVENVSK
-153 DSSVK
+153 SSVVKDRICNTFK
-158 ETIKHTVKERYGV
+158 EKYGV
-171 DYIAQSKE
+171 EWVGQSKE
-179 IREKQ
+179 VQAKQ

-213 KYGTDYATQ
+213 KYGTDYAVQ

-232 SYIDKEGF
+232 SYIDKTGF
-240 TNPSYD
+240 TNPSYN

-272 VQSNHELFL
+272 IQSNHELFL

-314 DKNVFVQRSSQSAV
+314 DKNVFVQRSSQSTV

-367 PPLEL
+367 SPLEL

-393 FNPRMRK
+393 FNPRMCK

-410 RDKGYQLLHIWEDD
+410 IDKGYQLLHIWEDD

-442 CSKRIYARKCHVREI
+442 CSKRIYARKCRVREI

-484 YGDVLVSVMLVGKL
+484 YDDALVSVMLVGKL

-507 EGHYEIY
+507 EGHYQIY

-600 LTEDQAMRSRHAY
+600 LTEDHVMRSRHAY

>member
-1 MNEIEWPVIKKDI
+1 MTKRPIDI
-14 KVKIMNRESK
+14 KDLFDRYQ
-24 INPSEI
+24 
-30 FKRYHFSGN
+30 FKGD
-39 PSNKDDVYAF
+39 PVDKDDVHAF
-49 LQVETSNG
+49 LMTETSNG
-57 ALKKAFIF
+57 LFKKEPVFSK
-65 AECFPEIYADI
+65 CFPELYKDI
-76 ISKEWSSDMPFSQ
+76 MSAEICANKSFSERLF
-89 ILYLYFNP
+89 IYFNP
-97 SASTTCKICGAPVK
+97 HATGLCKVCGRPTK
-111 FRTFKNGYP
+111 FRNFKSGYP
-120 LYCSTQCANSD
+120 IDCSSKCSNSD
-131 PEKKALTEQTVQQRY
+131 PDKKETCRQTVINRY
-146 GVNNVFQ
+146 GVENVSK
-153 DSSVK
+153 SSVVKDRICNTFK
-158 ETIKHTVKERYGV
+158 EKYGV
-171 DYIAQSKE
+171 EWVGQSKE
-179 IREKQ
+179 VQAKQ

-190 KYGVPTPFQMDDFQ
+190 RYGVPIPFQMDDFQ

-213 KYGTDYATQ
+213 KYGTDYAVQ

-232 SYIDKEGF
+232 SYIDKAGF
-240 TNPSYD
+240 TNPSYN

-272 VQSNHELFL
+272 IQSNHELFL
-281 NRHKNIIGETDSTYI
+281 NRHKNIIRETDSTYI

-367 PPLEL
+367 SPLEL

-484 YGDVLVSVMLVGKL
+484 YDDVLVSVMLVGKL

-585 NFMKCKLEECKKDPS
+585 NFMKCKLEECRKDPS
-600 LTEDQAMRSRHAY
+600 LTEDQVMRSRHAY

>member
-1 MNEIEWPVIKKDI
+1 MTKRPIGIKDLFDRYQFKGDPVD
-14 KVKIMNRESK
+14 
-24 INPSEI
+24 
-30 FKRYHFSGN
+30 
-39 PSNKDDVYAF
+39 KDDVHAF
-49 LQVETSNG
+49 LMTETSNG
-57 ALKKAFIF
+57 LFKKEPVFSK
-65 AECFPEIYADI
+65 CFPELYKDI
-76 ISKEWSSDMPFSQ
+76 MSAEICANKSFSERLF
-89 ILYLYFNP
+89 IYFNP
-97 SASTTCKICGAPVK
+97 HTTGLCKVCGRPTK
-111 FRTFKNGYP
+111 FLNFKSGYP
-120 LYCSTQCANSD
+120 IYCSSKCSNSD
-131 PEKKALTEQTVQQRY
+131 PDKKETCRQTVINRY
-146 GVNNVFQ
+146 GVENVSK
-153 DSSVK
+153 SSVVKDRICNTFK
-158 ETIKHTVKERYGV
+158 EKYGV
-171 DYIAQSKE
+171 EWVGQSKE
-179 IREKQ
+179 VQAKQ

-213 KYGTDYATQ
+213 KYGTDYAVQ

-232 SYIDKEGF
+232 SYIDKTGF
-240 TNPSYD
+240 SNPSYN

-272 VQSNHELFL
+272 IQSNHELFL

-301 NKCTLCESKTFEI
+301 NKCTLCESKAFEI
-314 DKNVFVQRSSQSAV
+314 DKNVFVQRSSQSTV

-367 PPLEL
+367 SPLEL

-393 FNPRMRK
+393 FNPRMCK

-484 YGDVLVSVMLVGKL
+484 YDDVLVSVMLVGKL

>member
-1 MNEIEWPVIKKDI
+1 MTKRPIDI
-14 KVKIMNRESK
+14 KDLFDRYQ
-24 INPSEI
+24 
-30 FKRYHFSGN
+30 FKGD
-39 PSNKDDVYAF
+39 PVDKDDVRAF
-49 LQVETSNG
+49 LMTETSNG
-57 ALKKAFIF
+57 LFKKEPVFSK
-65 AECFPEIYADI
+65 CFPELYKDI
-76 ISKEWSSDMPFSQ
+76 MSAEICANKSFSERLF
-89 ILYLYFNP
+89 IYFNP
-97 SASTTCKICGAPVK
+97 HATGLCKVCGRPTK
-111 FRTFKNGYP
+111 FRNFKSGYP
-120 LYCSTQCANSD
+120 IYCSSKCSNSD
-131 PEKKALTEQTVQQRY
+131 PDKKETCRQTVINRY
-146 GVNNVFQ
+146 GVENVSK
-153 DSSVK
+153 SSVVKDRICNTFK
-158 ETIKHTVKERYGV
+158 EKYGV
-171 DYIAQSKE
+171 EWVGQSKE
-179 IREKQ
+179 VQAKQ

-232 SYIDKEGF
+232 SYIDKTGF
-240 TNPSYD
+240 TNPSYN

-272 VQSNHELFL
+272 TQSNHGLFL

-314 DKNVFVQRSSQSAV
+314 DKNVFVQRSSQSTV

-367 PPLEL
+367 SPLEL

-393 FNPRMRK
+393 FNPRMCK

-484 YGDVLVSVMLVGKL
+484 YDDVLVSVMLVGKL

-507 EGHYEIY
+507 DGHYEIY

-585 NFMKCKLEECKKDPS
+585 NFMKCKLEECRKDPS

>member
-1 MNEIEWPVIKKDI
+1 MTKRPIDI
-14 KVKIMNRESK
+14 KDLFDRYQ
-24 INPSEI
+24 
-30 FKRYHFSGN
+30 FKGD
-39 PSNKDDVYAF
+39 PVDKDDVHAF
-49 LQVETSNG
+49 LMTETSNG
-57 ALKKAFIF
+57 LFKKEPVFSK
-65 AECFPEIYADI
+65 CFPELYKDI
-76 ISKEWSSDMPFSQ
+76 MSAEICANKSFSERLF
-89 ILYLYFNP
+89 IYFNP
-97 SASTTCKICGAPVK
+97 HATGLCKVCGRPTK
-111 FRTFKNGYP
+111 FRNFKSGYP
-120 LYCSTQCANSD
+120 IYCSSKCSNSD
-131 PEKKALTEQTVQQRY
+131 PDKKETCRQTVINRY
-146 GVNNVFQ
+146 GVENVSK
-153 DSSVK
+153 SSVVKDRICNTFK
-158 ETIKHTVKERYGV
+158 EKYGV
-171 DYIAQSKE
+171 EWVGQSKE
-179 IREKQ
+179 VQAKQ

-213 KYGTDYATQ
+213 KYGTDYAVQ

-232 SYIDKEGF
+232 SYIDKPGF
-240 TNPSYD
+240 TNPSYN

-272 VQSNHELFL
+272 TQSNHGLFL

-314 DKNVFVQRSSQSAV
+314 DKNVFVQRSSQSTV

-367 PPLEL
+367 SPLEL

-393 FNPRMRK
+393 FNPRMCK

-484 YGDVLVSVMLVGKL
+484 YDDVLVSVMLVGKL

-507 EGHYEIY
+507 DGHYEIY

>member
-1 MNEIEWPVIKKDI
+1 MTKRPIDI
-14 KVKIMNRESK
+14 KDLFDRYQ
-24 INPSEI
+24 
-30 FKRYHFSGN
+30 FKGD
-39 PSNKDDVYAF
+39 PVDKDDVHAF
-49 LQVETSNG
+49 LMTETSNG
-57 ALKKAFIF
+57 LFKKEPVFSK
-65 AECFPEIYADI
+65 CFPELYKDI
-76 ISKEWSSDMPFSQ
+76 MSAEICANKSFSERLF
-89 ILYLYFNP
+89 IYFNP
-97 SASTTCKICGAPVK
+97 HATGLCKVCGRPTK
-111 FRTFKNGYP
+111 FRNFKSGYP
-120 LYCSTQCANSD
+120 IYCSSKCSNSD
-131 PEKKALTEQTVQQRY
+131 PDKKETCRQTVINRY
-146 GVNNVFQ
+146 GVENVSK
-153 DSSVK
+153 SSVVKDRICNTFK
-158 ETIKHTVKERYGV
+158 EKYGV
-171 DYIAQSKE
+171 EWVGQSKE
-179 IREKQ
+179 VQAKQ

-213 KYGTDYATQ
+213 KYGTDYAVQ

-232 SYIDKEGF
+232 SYIDKPGF
-240 TNPSYD
+240 TNPSYN

-272 VQSNHELFL
+272 TQSNHGLFL
-281 NRHKNIIGETDSTYI
+281 NRHKNIIGETDSIYI

-314 DKNVFVQRSSQSAV
+314 DKNVFVQRSSQSTV

-367 PPLEL
+367 SPLEL

-393 FNPRMRK
+393 FNPRMCK

-484 YGDVLVSVMLVGKL
+484 YDDVLVSVMLVGKL

-507 EGHYEIY
+507 DGHYEIY
-514 RVVSREDTEVVGG
+514 RVVSCEDTEVVGG

-585 NFMKCKLEECKKDPS
+585 NFMKCKLEECRKDPS

>member
-1 MNEIEWPVIKKDI
+1 MTKRPVDI
-14 KVKIMNRESK
+14 KDLFDRYQ
-24 INPSEI
+24 
-30 FKRYHFSGN
+30 FKGD
-39 PSNKDDVYAF
+39 PVDKDDVHAF
-49 LQVETSNG
+49 LMTETSNG
-57 ALKKAFIF
+57 LFKKEPVFSK
-65 AECFPEIYADI
+65 CFPELYKDI
-76 ISKEWSSDMPFSQ
+76 MSAEICANKSFSERLF
-89 ILYLYFNP
+89 IYFNP
-97 SASTTCKICGAPVK
+97 HATGLCKVCGRPTK
-111 FRTFKNGYP
+111 FRNFKSGYP
-120 LYCSTQCANSD
+120 IYCSSKCSNSD
-131 PEKKALTEQTVQQRY
+131 PDKKETCRQTVINRY
-146 GVNNVFQ
+146 GVENVSK
-153 DSSVK
+153 SSVVKDRICNTFK
-158 ETIKHTVKERYGV
+158 EKYGV
-171 DYIAQSKE
+171 EWVGQSKE
-179 IREKQ
+179 VQAKQ

-213 KYGTDYATQ
+213 KYGTDYAVQ

-232 SYIDKEGF
+232 SYIDKMGF
-240 TNPSYD
+240 TNPSYN

-272 VQSNHELFL
+272 AQSNHGLFL

-314 DKNVFVQRSSQSAV
+314 DKNVFVQRSSQSTV

-367 PPLEL
+367 SPLEL

-393 FNPRMRK
+393 FNPRMCK

-410 RDKGYQLLHIWEDD
+410 IDKGYQLLHIWEDD

-484 YGDVLVSVMLVGKL
+484 YDDALVSVMLVGKL

-514 RVVSREDTEVVGG
+514 RVVSREDTEVAGG

-600 LTEDQAMRSRHAY
+600 LTEDQVMRSRHAY

>member
-1 MNEIEWPVIKKDI
+1 MTKRPIDI
-14 KVKIMNRESK
+14 KDLFDRYQ
-24 INPSEI
+24 
-30 FKRYHFSGN
+30 FKGD
-39 PSNKDDVYAF
+39 PVDKDDVHAF
-49 LQVETSNG
+49 LMTETSNG
-57 ALKKAFIF
+57 LFKKEPVFSK
-65 AECFPEIYADI
+65 CFPELYKDI
-76 ISKEWSSDMPFSQ
+76 MSAEICANKSFSERLF
-89 ILYLYFNP
+89 IYFNP
-97 SASTTCKICGAPVK
+97 HATGLCKVCGRPTK
-111 FRTFKNGYP
+111 FRNFKSGYP
-120 LYCSTQCANSD
+120 IYCSSKCSNSD
-131 PEKKALTEQTVQQRY
+131 PDKKETCRQTVINRY
-146 GVNNVFQ
+146 GVENVSK
-153 DSSVK
+153 SSVVKDRICNTFK
-158 ETIKHTVKERYGV
+158 EKYGV
-171 DYIAQSKE
+171 EWVGQSKE
-179 IREKQ
+179 AQAKQ

-232 SYIDKEGF
+232 SYIDKTGF
-240 TNPSYD
+240 TNPSYN

-272 VQSNHELFL
+272 IQSNHELFL

-314 DKNVFVQRSSQSAV
+314 DKNVFVQRSSQSAA

-367 PPLEL
+367 SPLEL

-393 FNPRMRK
+393 FNPRMCK

-484 YGDVLVSVMLVGKL
+484 YDDVLVSVMLVGKL

-507 EGHYEIY
+507 ERHYEIY

-585 NFMKCKLEECKKDPS
+585 NFMKCKLEECRKDPS

>member
-1 MNEIEWPVIKKDI
+1 MTKRPIDI
-14 KVKIMNRESK
+14 KTFFDRYQ
-24 INPSEI
+24 
-30 FKRYHFSGN
+30 FKGD
-39 PSNKDDVYAF
+39 PVDKDDVHAF
-49 LQVETSNG
+49 LMTETSNG
-57 ALKKAFIF
+57 LFKKEPVFSK
-65 AECFPEIYADI
+65 CFPELYKDI
-76 ISKEWSSDMPFSQ
+76 MSAEICANKSFSERLF
-89 ILYLYFNP
+89 IYFNP
-97 SASTTCKICGAPVK
+97 HATGLCKVCGRPTK
-111 FRTFKNGYP
+111 FRNFKSGYP
-120 LYCSTQCANSD
+120 IYCSSKCSNSD
-131 PEKKALTEQTVQQRY
+131 PDKKETCRQTVINRY
-146 GVNNVFQ
+146 GVENVSK
-153 DSSVK
+153 SSVVKDRICNTFK
-158 ETIKHTVKERYGV
+158 EKYGV
-171 DYIAQSKE
+171 EWVGQSKE
-179 IREKQ
+179 VRAKQ

-213 KYGTDYATQ
+213 KYGTDYAVQ

-232 SYIDKEGF
+232 SYIDKMGF
-240 TNPSYD
+240 TNPSYN

-272 VQSNHELFL
+272 IQSNHELFL

-301 NKCTLCESKTFEI
+301 NKCTLCEGKTFEI
-314 DKNVFVQRSSQSAV
+314 DKNVFVQRSSQSTV

-367 PPLEL
+367 SPLEL

-393 FNPRMRK
+393 FNPRMCK

-457 DAHTARLFVDSNH
+457 DAHTARLFVNSNH

-484 YGDVLVSVMLVGKL
+484 YDDVLVSVMLVGKL

-514 RVVSREDTEVVGG
+514 RVVSCEDTEVVGG

-538 YNPECI
+538 YN
-544 ITYGDL
+544 L
-550 CYTLGNVY
+550 L
-558 LKCGFTDEGLSSP
+558 
-571 CYSWQINGVRYHRS
+571 
-585 NFMKCKLEECKKDPS
+585 
-600 LTEDQAMRSRHAY
+600 RSRTLFSITLIIPFA
-613 KVWDAGK
+613 
-620 IKFVKHYD
+620 
-628 S
+628 

>member
-1 MNEIEWPVIKKDI
+1 MTKRPIDI
-14 KVKIMNRESK
+14 KDLFDRYQ
-24 INPSEI
+24 
-30 FKRYHFSGN
+30 FKGD
-39 PSNKDDVYAF
+39 PVDKDDVHAF
-49 LQVETSNG
+49 LMTETSNG
-57 ALKKAFIF
+57 LFKKEPVFSK
-65 AECFPEIYADI
+65 CFPELYKDI
-76 ISKEWSSDMPFSQ
+76 MSAEICANKSFSERLF
-89 ILYLYFNP
+89 IYFNP
-97 SASTTCKICGAPVK
+97 HATGLCKVCGRPTK
-111 FRTFKNGYP
+111 FRNFKSGYP
-120 LYCSTQCANSD
+120 IYCSSKCSNSD
-131 PEKKALTEQTVQQRY
+131 PDKKETCRQTVINRY
-146 GVNNVFQ
+146 GVENVSK
-153 DSSVK
+153 SSVVKDRICNTFK
-158 ETIKHTVKERYGV
+158 EKYGV
-171 DYIAQSKE
+171 EWVGQSKE
-179 IREKQ
+179 VQAKQ

-213 KYGTDYATQ
+213 KYGTDYAVQ

-232 SYIDKEGF
+232 SYIDKPGF
-240 TNPSYD
+240 TNPSYN

-272 VQSNHELFL
+272 IQSNHELFL

-301 NKCTLCESKTFEI
+301 NKCTLCEGKTFEI
-314 DKNVFVQRSSQSAV
+314 DKNVFVQRSSQSTV

-367 PPLEL
+367 SPLEL

-393 FNPRMRK
+393 FNPRMCK

-410 RDKGYQLLHIWEDD
+410 IDKGYQLLHIWEDD

-442 CSKRIYARKCHVREI
+442 CSKRIYARKCHVRGI

-484 YGDVLVSVMLVGKL
+484 YDDVLVSVMLVGKL

-514 RVVSREDTEVVGG
+514 RVVSCEDTEVVGG

-585 NFMKCKLEECKKDPS
+585 NFMKCKLEECRKDPS
-600 LTEDQAMRSRHAY
+600 LTEDQAMRSRHPY

>member
-1 MNEIEWPVIKKDI
+1 MTKRPIDI
-14 KVKIMNRESK
+14 KDLFDRYQ
-24 INPSEI
+24 
-30 FKRYHFSGN
+30 FKGD
-39 PSNKDDVYAF
+39 PVDKDDVHAF
-49 LQVETSNG
+49 LMTETSNG
-57 ALKKAFIF
+57 LFKKEPVFSK
-65 AECFPEIYADI
+65 CFPELYKDI
-76 ISKEWSSDMPFSQ
+76 MSAEICANKSFSERLF
-89 ILYLYFNP
+89 IYFNP
-97 SASTTCKICGAPVK
+97 HATGLCKVCGRPTK
-111 FRTFKNGYP
+111 FRNFKSGYP
-120 LYCSTQCANSD
+120 IYCSSKCSNSD
-131 PEKKALTEQTVQQRY
+131 PDKKETCRQTVINRY
-146 GVNNVFQ
+146 GVENVSK
-153 DSSVK
+153 SSVVKDRICNTFK
-158 ETIKHTVKERYGV
+158 EKYGV
-171 DYIAQSKE
+171 EWIGQSKE
-179 IREKQ
+179 VQAKQ

-190 KYGVPTPFQMDDFQ
+190 KYGAPTPFQMNDFQ

-213 KYGTDYATQ
+213 KYGTDYAVQ

-232 SYIDKEGF
+232 SYIDKTGF
-240 TNPSYD
+240 TNPSYN

-272 VQSNHELFL
+272 IRSNHELFL
-281 NRHKNIIGETDSTYI
+281 NRHKNIIGEADSTYI

-367 PPLEL
+367 SPLEL

-393 FNPRMRK
+393 FNPRMCK

-424 WYNRKD
+424 WYSRKD

-457 DAHTARLFVDSNH
+457 DAHTARPFVVSNH

-484 YGDVLVSVMLVGKL
+484 YDDVLVSVMLVGKL

-585 NFMKCKLEECKKDPS
+585 NFMKYKLEECRKDPS

-620 IKFVKHYD
+620 IKFVKHYN

>member
-1 MNEIEWPVIKKDI
+1 MTKRPIDI
-14 KVKIMNRESK
+14 KDLFDRYQ
-24 INPSEI
+24 
-30 FKRYHFSGN
+30 FKGD
-39 PSNKDDVYAF
+39 PVDKDDVHAF
-49 LQVETSNG
+49 LMTETSNG
-57 ALKKAFIF
+57 LFKKEPVFSK
-65 AECFPEIYADI
+65 CFPELYKDI
-76 ISKEWSSDMPFSQ
+76 MSAEICANKSFSERLF
-89 ILYLYFNP
+89 IYFNP
-97 SASTTCKICGAPVK
+97 HATGLCKVCGRPTK
-111 FRTFKNGYP
+111 FRNFKSGYP
-120 LYCSTQCANSD
+120 IYCSSKCSNSD
-131 PEKKALTEQTVQQRY
+131 PDKKETCRQTVINRY
-146 GVNNVFQ
+146 GVENVSK
-153 DSSVK
+153 SSVVKDRICNTFK
-158 ETIKHTVKERYGV
+158 EKYGV
-171 DYIAQSKE
+171 EWVGQSKE
-179 IREKQ
+179 VQAKQ

-232 SYIDKEGF
+232 SYIDKPRF
-240 TNPSYD
+240 TNPSYN

-272 VQSNHELFL
+272 IQSNHELFL

-314 DKNVFVQRSSQSAV
+314 DKNVFVQRSSQSTV

-367 PPLEL
+367 SPLEL

-393 FNPRMRK
+393 FNPRMCK

-484 YGDVLVSVMLVGKL
+484 YDDVLVSVMLVGKL

-507 EGHYEIY
+507 DGHYEIY

-585 NFMKCKLEECKKDPS
+585 NFMKCKLEECRKDPS

>member
-1 MNEIEWPVIKKDI
+1 
-14 KVKIMNRESK
+14 
-24 INPSEI
+24 
-30 FKRYHFSGN
+30 
-39 PSNKDDVYAF
+39 
-49 LQVETSNG
+49 
-57 ALKKAFIF
+57 
-65 AECFPEIYADI
+65 
-76 ISKEWSSDMPFSQ
+76 
-89 ILYLYFNP
+89 
-97 SASTTCKICGAPVK
+97 
-111 FRTFKNGYP
+111 
-120 LYCSTQCANSD
+120 
-131 PEKKALTEQTVQQRY
+131 
-146 GVNNVFQ
+146 
-153 DSSVK
+153 
-158 ETIKHTVKERYGV
+158 
-171 DYIAQSKE
+171 
-179 IREKQ
+179 
-184 KATCIE
+184 
-190 KYGVPTPFQMDDFQ
+190 MDDFQ

-213 KYGTDYATQ
+213 KYGTDYAAQ
-222 SQEVKSKITA
+222 SREVKSKITA
-232 SYIDKEGF
+232 SYIDKAGF
-240 TNPSYD
+240 TNPSYN
-246 PDVIDKRRETNFKN
+246 PDMIDKRRGTNFKN
-260 FDGKW
+260 FDGKR

-272 VQSNHELFL
+272 TQSNHGLFL
-281 NRHKNIIGETDSTYI
+281 NRHKNIIGETNSAYI

-314 DKNVFVQRSSQSAV
+314 DKNVFVQRSSQSTV
-328 ICPIKLPLMGNAS
+328 ICPIKLPLMGNVS

-367 PPLEL
+367 SPLEL

-442 CSKRIYARKCHVREI
+442 RSKRIYARKCHVREI

-484 YGDVLVSVMLVGKL
+484 YDDVLVSVMLVGKL
-498 RDMMGSKPK
+498 RDVMGSKPK
-507 EGHYEIY
+507 EGYYEIY
-514 RVVSREDTEVVGG
+514 RVVSCEDTEVVGG

-600 LTEDQAMRSRHAY
+600 LTEDQVMRSRHAY

>member
-1 MNEIEWPVIKKDI
+1 MTKRPIDI
-14 KVKIMNRESK
+14 KTFFDRYQ
-24 INPSEI
+24 
-30 FKRYHFSGN
+30 FKGD
-39 PSNKDDVYAF
+39 PVDKDDVHAF
-49 LQVETSNG
+49 LMTETSNG
-57 ALKKAFIF
+57 LFKKEPVFSK
-65 AECFPEIYADI
+65 CFPELYKDI
-76 ISKEWSSDMPFSQ
+76 MSAEICANKSFSERLF
-89 ILYLYFNP
+89 IYFNP
-97 SASTTCKICGAPVK
+97 HATGLCKVCGRPTK
-111 FRTFKNGYP
+111 FRNFKSGYP
-120 LYCSTQCANSD
+120 IYCSSKCSNSD
-131 PEKKALTEQTVQQRY
+131 PDKKETCRQTVINRY
-146 GVNNVFQ
+146 GVENVSK
-153 DSSVK
+153 SSVVKDRICNTFK
-158 ETIKHTVKERYGV
+158 EKYGV
-171 DYIAQSKE
+171 EWVGQSKE
-179 IREKQ
+179 VQAKQ

-213 KYGTDYATQ
+213 KYGTDYAVQ

-232 SYIDKEGF
+232 SYIDKTGF
-240 TNPSYD
+240 TNPSYN

-272 VQSNHELFL
+272 IQSNHELFL

-301 NKCTLCESKTFEI
+301 NKCTLCEGKTFEI

-367 PPLEL
+367 SPLEL

-393 FNPRMRK
+393 FNPRMCK

-410 RDKGYQLLHIWEDD
+410 IDKGYQLLHIWEDD

-442 CSKRIYARKCHVREI
+442 CSRKIYARKCHVREI

-484 YGDVLVSVMLVGKL
+484 YDDALVSVMLVGKL

-600 LTEDQAMRSRHAY
+600 LTEDQVMRSRHAY

>member
-1 MNEIEWPVIKKDI
+1 MTKRPIDI
-14 KVKIMNRESK
+14 KDLFDRYQ
-24 INPSEI
+24 
-30 FKRYHFSGN
+30 FKGD
-39 PSNKDDVYAF
+39 PVDKDDVYAF
-49 LQVETSNG
+49 LMTETSNG
-57 ALKKAFIF
+57 LFKKEPVFSK
-65 AECFPEIYADI
+65 CFPELYKDI
-76 ISKEWSSDMPFSQ
+76 MSAEICANKSFSERLF
-89 ILYLYFNP
+89 IYFNP
-97 SASTTCKICGAPVK
+97 HATGLCKVCGRPTK
-111 FRTFKNGYP
+111 FRNFKSGYP
-120 LYCSTQCANSD
+120 IYCSSKCSNSD
-131 PEKKALTEQTVQQRY
+131 PDKKETCRQTVINRY
-146 GVNNVFQ
+146 GVENVSK
-153 DSSVK
+153 SSV
-158 ETIKHTVKERYGV
+158 VKDRICNTFKKKYGV
-171 DYIAQSKE
+171 EWVGQSKE
-179 IREKQ
+179 VQAKQ

-204 EKSIQTCRK
+204 EKSIQTCRE
-213 KYGTDYATQ
+213 KYGTDYAMQ
-222 SQEVKSKITA
+222 SPEIKSKITA
-232 SYIDKEGF
+232 SYMDKTGF
-240 TNPSYD
+240 SNPSYN

-272 VQSNHELFL
+272 IRSNHDLFL

-314 DKNVFVQRSSQSAV
+314 DKNVFVQRSSQSIV
-328 ICPIKLPLMGNAS
+328 ICPIKSPLMGNAS

-354 YDGEIETG
+354 YDGEIEIG

-367 PPLEL
+367 SPLEL

-393 FNPRMRK
+393 FNPRMCK

-484 YGDVLVSVMLVGKL
+484 YDDVLVSVMLVGKL

-507 EGHYEIY
+507 DGHYEIY
-514 RVVSREDTEVVGG
+514 RVVSCEDTEVVGG

-585 NFMKCKLEECKKDPS
+585 NFMKCKLEECRKDPS